1 MKNKYKLLIN
11 LSGEMK
17 KIYEK
22 SYKEEKYDLLVN
34 EDGIIIAKKTNGDNI
49 NIEHEELII
58 RTLSSMA
65 KKYTKVGFLYIDLT
79 KVINSILDNIENEEE
94 ITKLEK
100 EISLLINFSSIRSI
114 KGNGNL
120 IVLFSL
126 SFLLVFNLKP
136 VILFLLIISYY
147 KKHKLYAIY

>member
-79 KVINSILDNIENEEE
+79 KVINSILDNID
-94 ITKLEK
+94 K
-100 EISLLINFSSIRSI
+100 SSINFVFI
-114 KGNGNL
+114 L
-120 IVLFSL
+120 ILLF
-126 SFLLVFNLKP
+126 
-136 VILFLLIISYY
+136 LIIS
-147 KKHKLYAIY
+147 I

>member
-34 EDGIIIAKKTNGDNI
+34 EDGIIIAKKNNGDNI
-49 NIEHEELII
+49 NIEHEELVI

-65 KKYTKVGFLYIDLT
+65 KKYSKVGFLYIDLT
-79 KVINSILDNIENEEE
+79 KVINSILENIEEDEE
-94 ITKLEK
+94 IRIADKRITWPIRQKITKA
-100 EISLLINFSSIRSI
+100 
-114 KGNGNL
+114 
-120 IVLFSL
+120 IVDKSKKA
-126 SFLLVFNLKP
+126 SFD
-136 VILFLLIISYY
+136 
-147 KKHKLYAIY
+147 